1 MRIVAVD
8 TSTALGSVALLEGER
23 LVFTSERR
31 LSNAHGESL
40 LLAMDEAMQHAGW
53 TPRDVERWAV
63 GIGPGS
69 FTGTRIGV
77 ATVKG
82 IALGTG
88 REIVAVTS
96 FEAVRWGLAIAPGD
110 TAVSVL
116 PAMHG
121 EVFVQWGDAEP
132 LHLPLATAAERI
144 ANELAGPLVI
154 VGSGGPLVDWGS
166 IGARVGRLVTEAPH
180 DVPHAASIA
189 RIAAQRAGSS
199 DPAQVEP
206 LYVRPPDI
214 TMPKRSSSPDFPVR
228 GSS

>member
-1 MRIVAVD
+1 MSRIVAVD

-40 LLAMDEAMQHAGW
+40 LLAMDEAMKHAGW

-88 REIVAVTS
+88 REVVAVTS
-96 FEAVRWGLAIAPGD
+96 FEAVRWGLVAAPD
-110 TAVSVL
+110 EVAVSVL

-132 LHLPLATAAERI
+132 LHLPLATAPQRI
-144 ANELAGPLVI
+144 GQEIAHGRLLI
-154 VGSGGPLVDWGS
+154 VGSGGPLVDWDS
-166 IGARVGRLVTEAPH
+166 IHERPVRLVNDAPH
-180 DVPHAASIA
+180 DVPHATSIA
-189 RIAAQRAGSS
+189 RVAAQRTQSVE
-199 DPAQVEP
+199 PTEVEP

-214 TMPKRSSSPDFPVR
+214 TLPK

>member
-23 LVFTSERR
+23 IVFTSERR

-96 FEAVRWGLAIAPGD
+96 FEAVRWGLDIAPD
-110 TAVSVL
+110 ETAVSVL

-132 LHLPLATAAERI
+132 LHLPQATAAARI
-144 ANELAGPLVI
+144 VELVGGAGPLLI
-154 VGSGGPLVDWGS
+154 VGSGGPLVDWG
-166 IGARVGRLVTEAPH
+166 GASVRLVNEAPH

-189 RIAAQRAGSS
+189 RIAGQRAPSTES
-199 DPAQVEP
+199 EPSQPSQIEP

-214 TMPKRSSSPDFPVR
+214 TLPK